1 MPRKKKDPNEM
12 TDEEMMTRVFSK
24 TVVKAVRQEIKADEP
39 DEPTDSLP
47 TTEQST

>member
-24 TVVKAVRQEIKADEP
+24 RIVKGVRREVGADEP
-39 DEPTDSLP
+39 DKPTDSLP